1 MMKKSVAKSSSKSK
15 KTTST
20 VKLERSSKGTKDI
33 AARSRKITTGKAE
46 PSEAEISKKAYEIYN
61 ERIRRGENGTPTD
74 DWNKAIEILRKS

>member
-1 MMKKSVAKSSSKSK
+1 MMKKSVVKASSKPK
-15 KTTST
+15 KTTSA
-20 VKLERSSKGTKDI
+20 VKSEKSSKGTKET
-33 AARSRKITTGKAE
+33 AARSRKITTGKAD

>member
-33 AARSRKITTGKAE
+33 AARSRKITTGKPE
-46 PSEAEISKKAYEIYN
+46 TSEAEISKKAYEIYN

>member
-1 MMKKSVAKSSSKSK
+1 MKKSVVKASSKPK
-15 KTTST
+15 KTTSA
-20 VKLERSSKGTKDI
+20 VKSEKSSKGTKET
-33 AARSRKITTGKAE
+33 AARSRKITTGKAD